1 MHAPSRRV
9 HGMQAAGAV
18 VACHF
23 TFHQQQVSSTTVET
37 LHSLMA
43 VHLGLPCRAF
53 KQEEQRRQEE
63 EQERVMA
70 GMSGR

>member
-1 MHAPSRRV
+1 
-9 HGMQAAGAV
+9 
-18 VACHF
+18 
-23 TFHQQQVSSTTVET
+23 
-37 LHSLMA
+37 MA

-70 GMSGR
+70 GMAGR